1 MTWNRRPVNLGAQ
14 KTHKAWWILHN
25 LQEHKYWN
33 HSCLTIKHEANEFKQ
48 PTIPLE
54 NEDNGGWLTR
64 WLTPATLPHHPPP
77 FTHTHKHR
85 PQLTATKK
93 TTNRPTWYGREEE
106 QLLICMWRSK
116 AKGEKCGGMTQA
128 IFIYVTTSTNPTTLE
143 DDLCIIWYIG
153 YTWRKRHVRGNN
165 FCKRLVKCLLQDEH
179 LSTTEN
185 SKR

>member
-1 MTWNRRPVNLGAQ
+1 MKQTNSSSRPSPWRTRTMGGDWLGDW
-14 KTHKAWWILHN
+14 H
-25 LQEHKYWN
+25 LQP
-33 HSCLTIKHEANEFKQ
+33 S
-48 PTIPLE
+48 PTIP
-54 NEDNGGWLTR
+54 
-64 WLTPATLPHHPPP
+64 PPI
-77 FTHTHKHR
+77 THTHKHL

-128 IFIYVTTSTNPTTLE
+128 IFIYVTTSTNHTTLE